1 MAARSLIVA
10 GASLAMM
17 LAAQLALAQSGSNG
31 IYGGYV
37 GSDQWMQNQNDMAR
51 DRVRMDAL
59 QRGGASGGC
68 NQLPQG
74 WARVDATVHFPA
86 SYGGY
91 AGWVNT
97 AELLPVGRDLKAFLA
112 SHSVTGAFV
121 RPALR
126 ASASTVTTRVCAP
139 AGQRFWLIVDSGMA
153 RVAVGQL
160 AMGSAGASDTVSLTA
175 PPLSKSN
182 DSQARSAP
190 SIRVAPIATSPF
202 QKPAVDNSWKA
213 PTVDDS
219 WKPPTVGSGFVPPG
233 SR

>member
-1 MAARSLIVA
+1 MVTRSLIVA

-31 IYGGYV
+31 VYGGYV
-37 GSDQWMQNQNDMAR
+37 GSDQWMNEENDLAR

-59 QRGGASGGC
+59 QRGGSSGGC

-74 WARVDATVHFPA
+74 WARVDATVHFPT

-97 AELLPVGRDLKAFLA
+97 AELLPVGRDLKAFVA
-112 SHSVTGAFV
+112 SHSVEGAFV

-139 AGQRFWLIVDSGMA
+139 AGQRFWLVVDSGMA
-153 RVAVGQL
+153 RVAIGQL
-160 AMGSAGASDTVSLTA
+160 TMGSAGASDKVSLTA
-175 PPLSKSN
+175 PPLHSSN
-182 DSQARSAP
+182 GSQASAEPPSRVP
-190 SIRVAPIATSPF
+190 SIPTSPF
-202 QKPAVDNSWKA
+202 HGPAVDNSWKA
-213 PTVDDS
+213 PTVDNG
-219 WKPPTVGSGFVPPG
+219 WKPPTVGPGFVPPG